1 MPCSQHFLLVYYTYV
16 DFAILE
22 LKSVK
27 NPRLECYNNN
37 NIAGIFLKG
46 YYKAILLYEWT
57 LKVRVFQKKNSSNH
71 IFDFLVN
78 FFNLVWRFLIVRP
91 SWVNNQSEVSKFTK
105 KIAKIW
111 FDENFL
117 KIPHLYTTI
126 YKSTKHKMAQTSAAA
141 MQWFE
146 RAEVLS

>member
-57 LKVRVFQKKNSSNH
+57 LEARVFQKKTRQI
-71 IFDFLVN
+71 IFLTF
-78 FFNLVWRFLIVRP
+78 WWTFLILFGGFWLLDP
-91 SWVNNQSEVSKFTK
+91 AESTTNLKSL
-105 KIAKIW
+105 KINKNLPKY
-111 FDENFL
+111 DLNFL

>member
-46 YYKAILLYEWT
+46 YYKAILLYE
-57 LKVRVFQKKNSSNH
+57 
-71 IFDFLVN
+71 
-78 FFNLVWRFLIVRP
+78 
-91 SWVNNQSEVSKFTK
+91 
-105 KIAKIW
+105 
-111 FDENFL
+111 
-117 KIPHLYTTI
+117 
-126 YKSTKHKMAQTSAAA
+126 
-141 MQWFE
+141 
-146 RAEVLS
+146 